1 MKGSSKAR
9 RTASKPVVGHS
20 SGLDENALR
29 ALKHTKSIANL
40 GKRSA
45 PEPKQLQTRVDGVDD
60 RRVRTA
66 VLSLIDHVIRGR
78 TQQLHKYLTGEIQQK
93 NWFR

>member
-1 MKGSSKAR
+1 M
-9 RTASKPVVGHS
+9 VGHS
-20 SGLDENALR
+20 GGLDENALK

-40 GKRSA
+40 GKRA
-45 PEPKQLQTRVDGVDD
+45 PPDVKHSSSRADGVDD

-78 TQQLHKYLTGEIQQK
+78 TQQLHKYLPGT
-93 NWFR
+93 NS